1 MNSSVI
7 SSLRGV
13 AKTKLFAIFAV
24 SFFLLLSA
32 IIVILFTSQSF
43 TPSIEQLQSMI
54 VKDIPPAAEYT
65 SPNNSDMAV
74 LGATTNAQA
83 FLFNSTTQTAPI
95 TYEYDVTKT
104 RDTITK
110 AQSTAP
116 AFVLR
121 TNEVEG
127 FMVFITGK
135 LGLNQVQSA
144 TIITAINAQLDKA
157 NSDYVRISLIARK
170 TLDTTL
176 TQSTT
181 SQKLPT
187 VKDRIFFYV
196 AGTADTESASVPEIT
211 PLSFKNPLELGVV
224 SL

>member
-13 AKTKLFAIFAV
+13 AITKLFALFAV

-43 TPSIEQLQSMI
+43 TPSLEQLQSMI
-54 VKDIPPAAEYT
+54 VKDVPPAEYK
-65 SPNNSDMAV
+65 SPDNSGTAV
-74 LGATTNAQA
+74 LGASTNAQA
-83 FLFNSTTQTAPI
+83 FLFNSTIQTAPI
-95 TYEYDVTKT
+95 AYEYDVTKT
-104 RDTITK
+104 RDTLVK

-144 TIITAINAQLDKA
+144 TIITAINAQLDKT

-196 AGTADTESASVPEIT
+196 ASTADTESDSVPEIT